1 MEARH
6 VTQLRAPTDRWAR
19 RAITTL
25 IAAPLALTAVACTG
39 ELDAG
44 PITAGA
50 ACATPDV
57 PLEPIG
63 RLTRV
68 EYDYTVRDLLHVGTS
83 PAPGFAA
90 DDGTTGFEVGGTVSP
105 LLAEQYV
112 DAALALGERAAD
124 DPAAVDAA
132 LGRCPTSGSEA
143 EACVEDFLER
153 FTRLAFRAPTDRV
166 EIDALMALYRE
177 GVAIEGHRGGLTA
190 AIAGVLSSP
199 RFLYHRES
207 EPALDAGAVGA
218 LDGTTVA
225 SRLSYFFWRSMPDEA
240 LLDDAEEGMLDEPE
254 GIESAARRMIED
266 PRFERGTHDF
276 VRQWLGLD
284 GLSRLTKDDAIV
296 PGWQTELRAS
306 LRTSMDA
313 FVDHVMT
320 EEEGSFEALM
330 TSNVVFADEALAG
343 ALGETF
349 TSPDPETGLA
359 RLTLPASE
367 RAGLLTQP
375 ALMALLAKPNQ
386 SDPIHRGVFVRTRV
400 LCDVLEAPPADVDLT
415 PPDLAPGLTTR
426 QRFDMHRTEP
436 RCAACHTLIDPI
448 GYGFEHY
455 DAMGVFRT
463 HEGELSID
471 ARGEVFDGEDAN
483 GAFDGAVEL
492 SERLAQ
498 SRVAQRCMARQVFR
512 FAVGRIEQNRDTCS
526 TRVLDHAFS
535 RSDLDLRELMIAIVR
550 TDAFRMRRV
559 QEHDPVTGSEP

>member
-1 MEARH
+1 MRTNGTLPAR
-6 VTQLRAPTDRWAR
+6 T
-19 RAITTL
+19 
-25 IAAPLALTAVACTG
+25 AASLSLALAGTIAGASLGAGCTG

-44 PITAGA
+44 PLTAGA
-50 ACATPDV
+50 ACATPEV

-68 EYDYTVRDLLHVGTS
+68 EYDFTVRDLLHAGSS
-83 PAPGFAA
+83 PATGFAA

-112 DAALALGERAAD
+112 DSALTLGAQAAD
-124 DPAAVDAA
+124 DPATIDPA
-132 LGRCPTSGSEA
+132 LGRCPTSGPEA
-143 EACVEDFLER
+143 ETCVESFLVR
-153 FTRLAFRAPTDRV
+153 FTRLAFRGPV
-166 EIDALMALYRE
+166 EDGEVDQLMDLYRE
-177 GVAIEGHRGGLTA
+177 GAAIDGHRGGLTA
-190 AIAGVLSSP
+190 SIAGVLSSP

-207 EPALDAGAVGA
+207 EPDLEAGAVGP

-240 LLDDAEEGMLDEPE
+240 LLDDAEDGTLDDEA
-254 GIESAARRMIED
+254 GIEAAARRMIED

-284 GLSRLTKDDAIV
+284 GLSRLTKDEALV
-296 PGWQTELRAS
+296 PGWSTDLRAS
-306 LRTSMDA
+306 LRGSVDA

-330 TSNVVFADEALAG
+330 TSNVVFADEPLAT
-343 ALGETF
+343 AIGETF
-349 TSPDPETGLA
+349 TTADPETGLA
-359 RLTLPASE
+359 RLTLPSSE
-367 RAGLLTQP
+367 RSGLLTQP
-375 ALMALLAKPNQ
+375 GLLALLAKPNQ

-400 LCDVLEAPPADVDLT
+400 LCDQLESPPADVDLT

-455 DAMGVFRT
+455 DAIGAFRAT
-463 HEGELSID
+463 ENDLAID
-471 ARGEVFDGEDAN
+471 ASGEVFDGDDAS
-483 GAFDGAVEL
+483 GEFDGAIEL
-492 SERLAQ
+492 SERLAH

-512 FAVGRIEQNRDTCS
+512 FAVGRIENQRDTCS

-559 QEHDPVTGSEP
+559 QEHDTGSRP